1 LNEGIEYPVPKLKK
15 GNFFRSRLYMTV
27 EVRMEVRRRKKIEQ
41 EENMKTQR
49 FGITVIGIFT
59 GLVLFLGLSLAENTV
74 SLEGIITDNHG
85 TTVSGVKVVAQ
96 NTNTQ
101 ILYNSKTDSKGHFA
115 FRNLPVGMYDVW
127 VEMPGFQAVKQ
138 TGIHVRTGKTA
149 LLNFTLH
156 LEGSTIVPA
165 QPVKDEL
172 AEEEL
177 TNPKSDKRVLGGVV
191 GGVLGGVVGEVAAPY
206 RHKLQDAS
214 YFQQYPQNWNT
225 EEYGR
230 IYENSF
236 LLALDNPLSTFSIDV
251 DTASYSN
258 VRRFI
263 NSNQFPYEDA
273 VRIEEMINYF
283 SYDYPLP
290 KDNHPFSIFTEIS
303 TCPWNDAHR
312 LIHIGLQG
320 KKLESR
326 ELPPSNLVFLLDVS
340 GSMSPPNKLPLLQ
353 QAFKLLVK
361 ELGAND
367 RVSLVVYAGAA
378 GLVLPSTAATQ
389 KETIIAAIDRLHA
402 GGSTAGGAGIKL
414 AYKVAEENFIQE
426 GNNRIILAT
435 DGDFNVGVSSTSEL
449 VRMIEDY
456 RKKGIFLTILGFG
469 MGNYKDGRMEQ
480 LADKGNGN
488 YYYIDNL
495 MEAKKVFVNDM
506 RGTLF
511 TIAKDVKLQIEFN
524 PAKVKAYRL
533 IGYENRLLK
542 KEDFDDDTKD
552 AGELG
557 AGHTVTALY
566 EVIPYGSQKEI
577 PGVDDLKYQDNRIS
591 PEAFKS
597 KEIMTLKLRYKK
609 PDGKKSRLI
618 VHPLKD
624 KNVSLAKTSDNFKFS
639 AAVAAF
645 GMLLRDSEYKGGSS
659 YESVLKLARDGKG
672 KDFFGYRSE
681 FIQLV
686 EKCSLLESV
695 RSTGN

>member
-1 LNEGIEYPVPKLKK
+1 
-15 GNFFRSRLYMTV
+15 MTV

-101 ILYNSKTDSKGHFA
+101 ILYNSKTDNKGHYA
-115 FRNLPVGMYDVW
+115 FRSLPVGTYDVW

-138 TGIHVRTGKTA
+138 TGIHVRAGKTA

-156 LEGSTIVPA
+156 LEGNTIVPA

-172 AEEEL
+172 ADEKSD
-177 TNPKSDKRVLGGVV
+177 PKSDKRVLGGVV

-214 YFQQYPQNWNT
+214 SLHQYPQNWNT

-263 NSNQFPYEDA
+263 NSNQFPYKDA

-290 KDNHPFSIFTEIS
+290 KDNHPFSIYTEIS

-320 KKLESR
+320 KQLESKK
-326 ELPPSNLVFLLDVS
+326 LPPSNLVFLLDVS
-340 GSMSPPNKLPLLQ
+340 GSMSPANKLPLLQ

-367 RVSLVVYAGAA
+367 RVSIVVYAGAA
-378 GLVLPSTAATQ
+378 GLVLPSTAASQ

-542 KEDFDDDTKD
+542 KEDFADDTKD

-566 EVIPYGSQKEI
+566 EIIPYGSQEEI

-597 KEIMTLKLRYKK
+597 KEIMTIKLRYKK
-609 PDGKKSRLI
+609 PDGEKSKLI

-624 KNVSLAKTSDNFKFS
+624 RNIVLAKTSDNFRFS
-639 AAVAAF
+639 GAVAAF

-672 KDFFGYRSE
+672 KDFFGYRAE

>member
-1 LNEGIEYPVPKLKK
+1 
-15 GNFFRSRLYMTV
+15 
-27 EVRMEVRRRKKIEQ
+27 
-41 EENMKTQR
+41 MKTQR
-49 FGITVIGIFT
+49 FGITVIGILT
-59 GLVLFLGLSLAENTV
+59 GLMLFLGLSLAENSA

-85 TTVSGVKVVAQ
+85 TAVSGFKVVAQ
-96 NTNTQ
+96 NTSTQ
-101 ILYNSKTDSKGHFA
+101 ILYNSKTDSKGHFV
-115 FRNLPVGMYDVW
+115 FRNLPAGMYDVW
-127 VEMPGFQAVKQ
+127 VDMPGFQAVKQ
-138 TGIHVRTGKTA
+138 TGIQVRTGKTA
-149 LLNFTLH
+149 MVNFILH
-156 LEGSTIVPA
+156 LEGNTIVPA
-165 QPVKDEL
+165 QPV
-172 AEEEL
+172 EEEFADE
-177 TNPKSDKRVLGGVV
+177 KSDKRVLGNVV
-191 GGVLGGVVGEVAAPY
+191 GGVLNEARKEALY
-206 RHKLQDAS
+206 RHKPQVAS
-214 YFQQYPQNWNT
+214 AFQQYPQYWNT
-225 EEYGR
+225 EEYDR

-258 VRRFI
+258 IRRFI
-263 NSNQFPYEDA
+263 NSNQFPYKDA

-290 KDNHPFSIFTEIS
+290 RDNHPFSIYTEIS

-320 KKLESR
+320 RKLESR

-340 GSMSPPNKLPLLQ
+340 GSMSPASKLPLLQ

-367 RVSLVVYAGAA
+367 RISIVVYAGAA
-378 GLVLPSTAATQ
+378 GLVLPSTEATN
-389 KETIIAAIDRLHA
+389 KDAIIGAIDRLNA

-533 IGYENRLLK
+533 IGYENRLLN
-542 KEDFDDDTKD
+542 KEDFADDTKD

-566 EVIPYGSQKEI
+566 EIIPYGSQEEV
-577 PGVDDLKYQDNRIS
+577 PGVDDLRYQDNRIS
-591 PEAFKS
+591 PKAFKS

-609 PDGKKSRLI
+609 PDGKKSKLI

-624 KNVSLAKTSDNFKFS
+624 RDISLARTSESFKFS

-645 GMLLRDSEYKGGSS
+645 GMLLHDSEFKGDSTYK
-659 YESVLKLARDGKG
+659 SVLNLARDGKG
-672 KDFFGYRSE
+672 KDAFGYRSE

-686 EKCSLLESV
+686 AKCSLLESV
-695 RSTGN
+695 RSLGN

>member
-1 LNEGIEYPVPKLKK
+1 VNFNLHMEG
-15 GNFFRSRLYMTV
+15 N
-27 EVRMEVRRRKKIEQ
+27 
-41 EENMKTQR
+41 
-49 FGITVIGIFT
+49 
-59 GLVLFLGLSLAENTV
+59 
-74 SLEGIITDNHG
+74 
-85 TTVSGVKVVAQ
+85 
-96 NTNTQ
+96 
-101 ILYNSKTDSKGHFA
+101 
-115 FRNLPVGMYDVW
+115 
-127 VEMPGFQAVKQ
+127 
-138 TGIHVRTGKTA
+138 
-149 LLNFTLH
+149 
-156 LEGSTIVPA
+156 TIVPA
-165 QPVKDEL
+165 VPV
-172 AEEEL
+172 EEEIAGK
-177 TNPKSDKRVLGGVV
+177 KSDKRVSGNVV
-191 GGVLGGVVGEVAAPY
+191 AGVLDGARKERLYRYKPQAAP
-206 RHKLQDAS
+206 S
-214 YFQQYPQNWNT
+214 FQQYPQNWNT
-225 EEYGR
+225 EEYDR
-230 IYENSF
+230 IYENRF

-263 NSNQFPYEDA
+263 SSNQFPYKDA

-283 SYDYPLP
+283 SYDYPQP
-290 KDNHPFSIFTEIS
+290 KDSHPFSIYTEIS
-303 TCPWNDAHR
+303 SCPWNDAHR

-320 KKLESR
+320 KKVESK

-340 GSMSPPNKLPLLQ
+340 GSMSPANKLPLLQ
-353 QAFKLLVK
+353 QAFKLLVR

-367 RVSLVVYAGAA
+367 RLSIVVYAGAA
-378 GLVLPSTAATQ
+378 GLVLPSTEATN
-389 KETIIAAIDRLHA
+389 KDAIIDAIDRLHA

-456 RKKGIFLTILGFG
+456 RKRGIFLTILGFG

-533 IGYENRLLK
+533 IGYENRLLN
-542 KEDFDDDTKD
+542 KEDFADDTKD

-566 EVIPYGSQKEI
+566 EIIPYGSQEEI
-577 PGVDDLKYQDNRIS
+577 PGVDDLRYQDNRIS
-591 PEAFKS
+591 PTALKS

-609 PDGKKSRLI
+609 PDGKKSKLI

-624 KNVSLAKTSDNFKFS
+624 KNISFTRTSDNFKFS

-645 GMLLRDSEYKGGSS
+645 GMLLRDSEFKGNTTYK
-659 YESVLKLARDGKG
+659 SVLNLARNGKG
-672 KDFFGYRSE
+672 KDIFGYRSE
-681 FIQLV
+681 FVQLV

-695 RSTGN
+695 RSSNN

>member
-1 LNEGIEYPVPKLKK
+1 
-15 GNFFRSRLYMTV
+15 
-27 EVRMEVRRRKKIEQ
+27 MEVRGRKKFEQ
-41 EENMKTQR
+41 EENMKTKW
-49 FGITVIGIFT
+49 FGITVIGILA
-59 GLVLFLGLSLAENTV
+59 GLMLFLGITLAEGPA

-85 TTVSGVKVVAQ
+85 TPVSGVKVVAQ
-96 NTNTQ
+96 NASTQ
-101 ILYNSKTDSKGHFA
+101 ILYHTKTDKKGHYA
-115 FRNLPVGMYDVW
+115 FINLPAGIYDVW
-127 VEMPGFQAVKQ
+127 VDMPGFKTVRNTGVPIRSAKAAV
-138 TGIHVRTGKTA
+138 V
-149 LLNFTLH
+149 NFTLH
-156 LEGSTIVPA
+156 LEGNTIVPA
-165 QPVKDEL
+165 QPVEVEL
-172 AEEEL
+172 LKE
-177 TNPKSDKRVLGGVV
+177 KSDKRVLGGVV
-191 GGVLGGVVGEVAAPY
+191 GGVLGGVVGEIAAPIRY
-206 RHKLQDAS
+206 RPQDAS
-214 YFQQYPQNWNT
+214 HYQSSQDWNT
-225 EEYGR
+225 EEYDR
-230 IYENSF
+230 VYENRF

-263 NSNQFPYEDA
+263 NSNQFPYKDA

-290 KDNHPFSIFTEIS
+290 KDPHPFSIYTEIS

-320 KKLESR
+320 KKLESKK
-326 ELPPSNLVFLLDVS
+326 LPPSNLVFLLDVS
-340 GSMSPPNKLPLLQ
+340 GSMSTPNKLPLLQ

-367 RVSLVVYAGAA
+367 RVSIVVYAGAA

-389 KETIIAAIDRLHA
+389 KETIITAIDRLNA

-414 AYKVAEENFIQE
+414 AYRVAEENFIQE

-480 LADKGNGN
+480 LANKGNGN

-542 KEDFDDDTKD
+542 KEDFADDTKD

-566 EVIPYGSQKEI
+566 EIIPYGSEEEI
-577 PGVDDLKYQDNRIS
+577 PGSDDLEYQDNRIS
-591 PEAFKS
+591 PEAFKT
-597 KEIMTLKLRYKK
+597 KEIMTIKLRYKK
-609 PDGKKSRLI
+609 PDGEKSKLI

-624 KNVSLAKTSDNFKFS
+624 RDIVLAKASDNFRFS

-645 GMLLRDSEYKGGSS
+645 GMLLRDSEYKGDTT

-672 KDFFGYRSE
+672 KDFFGYRAE

-695 RSTGN
+695 RPTGN

>member
-1 LNEGIEYPVPKLKK
+1 MEMK
-15 GNFFRSRLYMTV
+15 
-27 EVRMEVRRRKKIEQ
+27 MEVRGRKKFEQ
-41 EENMKTQR
+41 EENMKTKW
-49 FGITVIGIFT
+49 FAITAIGIFA
-59 GLVLFLGLSLAENTV
+59 GLMLFLGIILAESTA

-85 TTVSGVKVVAQ
+85 TAVSGVKVVAQ
-96 NTNTQ
+96 NTSTQ
-101 ILYNSKTDSKGHFA
+101 ILYHTKTDRKGHFA
-115 FRNLPVGMYDVW
+115 FRNLPAGIYDVW
-127 VEMPGFQAVKQ
+127 VDMPGFKTVRN
-138 TGIHVRTGKTA
+138 TGVHVRSTKA
-149 LLNFTLH
+149 AQVNFTLH
-156 LEGSTIVPA
+156 LEGNTIVPA
-165 QPVKDEL
+165 SPAKGEL
-172 AEEEL
+172 VEEEL
-177 TNPKSDKRVLGGVV
+177 AAERSDKRVLGGVV

-206 RHKLQDAS
+206 RHKAQDAF
-214 YFQQYPQNWNT
+214 YLHQHPQNWNT
-225 EEYGR
+225 EEYDR
-230 IYENSF
+230 IYENRF

-263 NSNQFPYEDA
+263 NSNQFPYKDA

-320 KKLESR
+320 KMLESKK
-326 ELPPSNLVFLLDVS
+326 LPPSNLVFLLDIS

-367 RVSLVVYAGAA
+367 RVSIVVYAGAA

-389 KETIIAAIDRLHA
+389 KDTIVAAIERLHA

-480 LADKGNGN
+480 LANKGNGN

-542 KEDFDDDTKD
+542 KEDFADDTKD

-566 EVIPYGSQKEI
+566 EIIPYGSQEEI
-577 PGVDDLKYQDNRIS
+577 PGMDDLKYQINRIS

-609 PDGKKSRLI
+609 PDGEKSKLI

-624 KNVSLAKTSDNFKFS
+624 TDIVLAKTSDNFKFS

-659 YESVLKLARDGKG
+659 YESVLKLARGGKG

-695 RSTGN
+695 RPTGN

>member
-1 LNEGIEYPVPKLKK
+1 
-15 GNFFRSRLYMTV
+15 
-27 EVRMEVRRRKKIEQ
+27 
-41 EENMKTQR
+41 MKTQR
-49 FGITVIGIFT
+49 FGITVIGILT
-59 GLVLFLGLSLAENTV
+59 GLMLFLGLSLAENPA
-74 SLEGIITDNHG
+74 SLEGIIKDNHG
-85 TTVSGVKVVAQ
+85 AAVSGAKVVAQ
-96 NTNTQ
+96 NTSTQ
-101 ILYNSKTDSKGHFA
+101 ILYHSKTDSKGHFA
-115 FRNLPVGMYDVW
+115 FKNLPAGMYDVW
-127 VEMPGFQAVKQ
+127 LDIPGFQAIKQ
-138 TGIHVRTGKTA
+138 TGIHIRTGQTA
-149 LLNFTLH
+149 AANFILH
-156 LEGSTIVPA
+156 LEGNTIVPA
-165 QPVKDEL
+165 SPV
-172 AEEEL
+172 EEEFADE
-177 TNPKSDKRVLGGVV
+177 KSDKRVLGNVV
-191 GGVLGGVVGEVAAPY
+191 GGVLNEPRKEALY
-206 RHKLQDAS
+206 RHKPQTAPSL
-214 YFQQYPQNWNT
+214 QQYPQYWNT
-225 EEYGR
+225 EEYDR

-263 NSNQFPYEDA
+263 NGNQFPYKDA

-290 KDNHPFSIFTEIS
+290 KDRHPFSIYTEIS

-320 KKLESR
+320 KKFEST

-340 GSMSPPNKLPLLQ
+340 GSMSPANKLPLLQ
-353 QAFKLLVK
+353 QAFKLLVR

-367 RVSLVVYAGAA
+367 RVSIVVYAGAA
-378 GLVLPSTAATQ
+378 GLVLPSTEARNKDA
-389 KETIIAAIDRLHA
+389 IIGAIDRLNA
-402 GGSTAGGAGIKL
+402 GGSTAGGAGIRL

-488 YYYIDNL
+488 YYYVDNL

-533 IGYENRLLK
+533 IGYENRLLN
-542 KEDFDDDTKD
+542 KEDFADDTKD

-566 EVIPYGSQKEI
+566 EIIPYGSQEEV
-577 PGVDDLKYQDNRIS
+577 PGVDDLRYQDTRIS
-591 PEAFKS
+591 SAAFKS

-609 PDGKKSRLI
+609 PDGKKSKLI

-624 KNVSLAKTSDNFKFS
+624 KDISLARTSENFKFS

-645 GMLLRDSEYKGGSS
+645 GMLLRDSEFKGDTTYK
-659 YESVLKLARDGKG
+659 SVLNLARNGKG
-672 KDFFGYRSE
+672 KDAFGYRSE

-695 RSTGN
+695 RTSGN